1 MWKYIIGTLCL
12 LIFSG
17 CWASTS
23 VTPASTNVQSEVLK
37 IDPPEYKYKVE
48 IYPQT
53 QPSTQPSRLYGAG
66 GEIHE

>member
-1 MWKYIIGTLCL
+1 MYKIFIAAFIFVML
-12 LIFSG
+12 LAG
-17 CWASTS
+17 CQASTS

-53 QPSTQPSRLYGAG
+53 QPSRAYGLG
-66 GEIHE
+66 GKISE